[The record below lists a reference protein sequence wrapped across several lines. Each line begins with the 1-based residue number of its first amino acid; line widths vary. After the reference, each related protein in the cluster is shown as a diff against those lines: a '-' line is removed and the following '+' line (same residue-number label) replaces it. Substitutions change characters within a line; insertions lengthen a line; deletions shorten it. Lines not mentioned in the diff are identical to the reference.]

1 MNKIIKIQGLGR
13 GKRHV
18 GADVQAAGGVWV
30 HGLQRNVSS
39 GHNFFGSVSPIKT
52 DATFFLHKT
61 LKPVF
66 ADFHREIS
74 PLSVSKNHRRLY
86 G

>member
-1 MNKIIKIQGLGR
+1 
-13 GKRHV
+13 
-18 GADVQAAGGVWV
+18 
-30 HGLQRNVSS
+30 VSS
-39 GHNFFGSVSPIKT
+39 GHYFFGSVSPIKT

-74 PLSVSKNHRRLY
+74 PLRASKNHRRLY
-86 G
+86 GKS